1 MTTST
6 FVAGH
11 GLLYRM
17 DPRAK
22 VMAMLL
28 ICILL
33 FLDITLLG
41 ILAVV
46 LLLVVLGSVNTGLRY
61 TAKIFR
67 SILPMLIFMILFMP
81 FNVRSGQPLV
91 SFGSFTLITQE
102 GALQAARL
110 AGRFIGITY
119 ACTLLFATTA
129 MTEVMLALRWYR
141 LPYKASLVVTLSFT
155 YIPFIADS
163 FTQIGESHRL
173 REGGDLDKKRSVFK
187 RLHDLL
193 PTLTSALVVAL
204 RSIPYLAMSLE
215 QRGFGRNE
223 KRTSYHTLE
232 SYQHTFTHFLISFM
246 IPVVL
251 WFMFR
256 VR

>member
-1 MTTST
+1 MTTNT

-11 GLLYRM
+11 GFLYRM

-22 VMAMLL
+22 IMAMLL
-28 ICILL
+28 ICIWL
-33 FLDITLLG
+33 FLGVSLEGLYLTVLML
-41 ILAVV
+41 IL
-46 LLLVVLGSVNTGLRY
+46 LGSVNTGLRH
-61 TAKIFR
+61 TARTFL
-67 SILPMLIFMILFMP
+67 SILPMLVFMVLFMP
-81 FNVRSGQPLV
+81 FNVRTGKSLLTI
-91 SFGSFTLITQE
+91 GSFTLITQE

-110 AGRFIGITY
+110 GGRFIGITY

-163 FTQIGESHRL
+163 FTQITESHRL
-173 REGGDLDKKRSVFK
+173 REGGALEKKRSIFK
-187 RLHDLL
+187 RLRDLL

-204 RSIPYLAMSLE
+204 RSIPFLAMSLE
-215 QRGFGRNE
+215 QRGFGRSE
-223 KRTSYHTLE
+223 RRTSYHSLD
-232 SYQHTFTHFLISFM
+232 SYRHAFTDFVISFS

-251 WFMFR
+251 WIMFR

>member
-1 MTTST
+1 MTTNT
-6 FVAGH
+6 FVAGN
-11 GLLYRM
+11 GFLYRM

-22 VMAMLL
+22 IMSMLL
-28 ICILL
+28 ICIWL
-33 FLDITLLG
+33 FLPVTLEGLSVT
-41 ILAVV
+41 VV
-46 LLLVVLGSVNTGLRY
+46 LLILVGSVNTGLSH
-61 TAKIFR
+61 TAKTFR
-67 SILPMLIFMILFMP
+67 SILPMLVFMVLFMP
-81 FNVRSGQPLV
+81 FNVRLGQSLITV
-91 SFGSFTLITQE
+91 GSFTLITQE

-110 AGRFIGITY
+110 GGRFIGITY
-119 ACTLLFATTA
+119 ACTLLFATTP

-141 LPYKASLVVTLSFT
+141 LPYKASLVITLSFT

-163 FTQIGESHRL
+163 FTQIMESHRL
-173 REGGDLDKKRSVFK
+173 REGGDLEKKRSIFK
-187 RLHDLL
+187 RLRDLL

-215 QRGFGRNE
+215 QRGFGRSE
-223 KRTSYHTLE
+223 KRTSYHSLD
-232 SYQHTFTHFLISFM
+232 SYRHVFTDSVISFS

>member
-1 MTTST
+1 MTTNT
-6 FVAGH
+6 FVAGN
-11 GLLYRM
+11 GFLYRM

-22 VMAMLL
+22 IMAMLL
-28 ICILL
+28 ICVWL
-33 FLDITLLG
+33 FLPVTLEGLYIT
-41 ILAVV
+41 VV
-46 LLLVVLGSVNTGLRY
+46 LLILVGSVNTGLRH
-61 TAKIFR
+61 TAMTFR
-67 SILPMLIFMILFMP
+67 SILPMLVFMVLFMP
-81 FNVRSGQPLV
+81 FNVRLGQSLITI
-91 SFGSFTLITQE
+91 GSFTLITQE

-110 AGRFIGITY
+110 GGRFIGITY
-119 ACTLLFATTA
+119 ACTLLFATTP
-129 MTEVMLALRWYR
+129 MTDVMLALRWYR

-163 FTQIGESHRL
+163 FTQISESHRL
-173 REGGDLDKKRSVFK
+173 REGGVLEKKRSVFK
-187 RLHDLL
+187 RLRDLL

-215 QRGFGRNE
+215 QRGFGRKE
-223 KRTSYHTLE
+223 KRTNYHSLDSYRHV
-232 SYQHTFTHFLISFM
+232 FTDSVISFS